1 MQVVFN
7 EAVKQLESDTP
18 VVVATVIGTKGSTP
32 QKPGS
37 KLLVRTDGSGVGTL
51 GGGCVEGDIWFAAS
65 ELLKSGG
72 TAEYREYELNED
84 LAAEDGLI
92 CGGTMFFLIDPVYE
106 PGEYLDFAKEIEDAY
121 TGGDAVALASLIRGG
136 SGSPATIGA
145 KMFIRQD
152 GSTVGS
158 LGSPELDEGAIEEA
172 FELMVHGKNKYVV
185 TGSGAE
191 YFIEAYTTPPQLVL
205 CGGGHVS
212 KSIAPLAKTLG
223 FRVFVTDDRE
233 EFANADRFPEADII
247 VAKKP
252 EDALGELPVNPNTF
266 IIVATR
272 GHRYDNVALAAA
284 ARTSAKYVGLL
295 GSRRK
300 IILIYEDLLRMGIS
314 NERIRE
320 LRAPIG
326 LGHRCAHARRDRSEH
341 HVGSAD
347 VPAGRHWQRD
357 EARRA
362 PDEPHRGEARRGGA
376 CGRLGDARHFS
387 HSHSRRR
394 VTPDGAAQARCC
406 LGAALHSLSTR

>member
-7 EAVKQLESDTP
+7 EAVNQLESDTP

-37 KLLVRTDGSGVGTL
+37 KLLVRSDGSGVGTL

-65 ELLKSGG
+65 ELLRSGG
-72 TAEYREYELNED
+72 GAEYREYQLNED
-84 LAAEDGLI
+84 LAAEDGLV
-92 CGGTMFFLIDPVYE
+92 CGGTMFFLIDPVYNPRE
-106 PGEYLDFAKEIEDAY
+106 FLDIAKEIDDAY
-121 TGGDAVALASLIRGG
+121 AGGSPVALASLIRASNG
-136 SGSPATIGA
+136 SAAAIGS
-145 KMFIRQD
+145 KLFMRED
-152 GSTVGS
+152 GSALGT
-158 LGSPELDEGAIEEA
+158 LGSPDMDASALKEA

-223 FRVFVTDDRE
+223 FRVFVTDDRV
-233 EFANADRFPEADII
+233 EFANAERFPEADII
-247 VAKKP
+247 IAKKP
-252 EDALGELPVNPNTF
+252 EDALDELPINPNTF

-295 GSRRK
+295 GSKRK
-300 IILIYEDLLRMGIS
+300 IILIYEDLMQMGIS

-326 LGHRCAHARRDRSEH
+326 LDIGARTPEEIAVSIMSE
-341 HVGSAD
+341 VLMF
-347 VPAGRHWQRD
+347 
-357 EARRA
+357 
-362 PDEPHRGEARRGGA
+362 
-376 CGRLGDARHFS
+376 RLGGDGSVMKLEERLL
-387 HSHSRRR
+387 RRIEDKR
-394 VTPDGAAQARCC
+394 GAAAIV
-406 LGAALHSLSTR
+406 AD